1 MDFTSRTEALL
12 GKDAIT
18 KLNNAR
24 VAIFG
29 LGGVGGF
36 VVEALVRAGVGEIAV
51 IDFDT
56 VSLTNINR
64 QIIATVNTIGRKKT
78 DLIKERALSINPNI
92 KVNTFDLFYSD
103 ETESQFDFSNY
114 DYIVDAVD
122 TVSAKVKIIL
132 NAINNGVS
140 VISCMGTGNKLD
152 PTAFKV
158 EDISKTSYCPLAKAV
173 RHELK
178 KHGVENGVKVLFST
192 EQPLKTLVTIEDE
205 NKKDGRAPGSISFV
219 PPVAGL
225 IIGGQVIKDLIGEK

>member
-12 GKDAIT
+12 GKDAIS

-36 VVEALVRAGVGEIAV
+36 VVEALVRAGVGEIAI

-78 DLIKERALSINPNI
+78 DLIKERAESINPNI
-92 KVNTFDLFYSD
+92 KVKTFDLFYSN

-122 TVSAKVKIIL
+122 TVSGSTLTSKGYKSAIKYSLEAFAILGGAVK
-132 NAINNGVS
+132 AS
-140 VISCMGTGNKLD
+140 E
-152 PTAFKV
+152 A
-158 EDISKTSYCPLAKAV
+158 SKKRQKEKAT
-173 RHELK
+173 K
-178 KHGVENGVKVLFST
+178 KQKTKATVKDT
-192 EQPLKTLVTIEDE
+192 QQ
-205 NKKDGRAPGSISFV
+205 A
-219 PPVAGL
+219 
-225 IIGGQVIKDLIGEK
+225 